1 MADGPERPDGSAGPD
16 ARLEIDD
23 GVAVIT
29 LDRPEKLNAFTGE
42 MGRIWGEAYAECDAD
57 DAVRAVVVTGAGR
70 AFCAGA
76 DMSPEIFAAPSD
88 APSDGSAD
96 GSGDGDGGGAFT
108 SSPVRPPAFAVRKP
122 VIAAINGHA
131 IGIGLTL
138 AMQADVRL
146 VAEDAKLSFANVR
159 RGVMPDAHS
168 HWTVPRAIGFAR
180 TAELFLT
187 GRQLLGTE
195 AVEWGLAS
203 QALPADEVLPA
214 AMAIARDIAV
224 NVAPVSAAAVKH
236 LLWRSPT
243 PDAEET
249 DRLETELHHL
259 LMGAPDSREGA
270 MAWLERREPRWT
282 GSVSEDW
289 PHHLR

>member
-1 MADGPERPDGSAGPD
+1 MVGEGADL
-16 ARLEIDD
+16 RLEVAD

-42 MGRIWGEAYAECDAD
+42 MGRLWGEAYAECDAD
-57 DAVRAVVVTGAGR
+57 DAVRSVVVTGAGR

-76 DMSPEIFAAPSD
+76 DLSPEVFASP
-88 APSDGSAD
+88 P
-96 GSGDGDGGGAFT
+96 GDGGAGEFT
-108 SSPVRPPAFAVRKP
+108 SSPVRPPAFEVRKP
-122 VIAAINGHA
+122 VIAAVNGHA

-138 AMQADVRL
+138 AMQADIRL
-146 VAEDAKLSFANVR
+146 VAEEAKLSFANVR

-187 GRQLLGTE
+187 GRQLLGAE

-203 QALPADEVLPA
+203 QALPAEEVLPA
-214 AMAIARDIAV
+214 ALAIARDIAR
-224 NVAPVSAAAVKH
+224 NVAPVSAAVVKG

-243 PDAEET
+243 PDAAET
-249 DRLETELHHL
+249 DELESRLHEV
-259 LMGAPDSREGA
+259 LMGAPDSREGPL
-270 MAWLERREPRWT
+270 AWMEKRAPTWQ
-282 GSVSEDW
+282 GKVSEDVPDW
-289 PHHLR
+289 L

>member
-1 MADGPERPDGSAGPD
+1 MAD
-16 ARLEIDD
+16 ARLDIAD
-23 GVAVIT
+23 GVAVVT

-42 MGRIWGEAYAECDAD
+42 MGRIWGEAYAQCDAD

-76 DMSPEIFAAPSD
+76 DMSPEIFSAPSD
-88 APSDGSAD
+88 SDSDSDAGN
-96 GSGDGDGGGAFT
+96 GGAFT
-108 SSPVRPPAFAVRKP
+108 SSPVRPPAFEVRKP
-122 VIAAINGHA
+122 VIAAVNGHA

-138 AMQADVRL
+138 AMQADIRL
-146 VAEDAKLSFANVR
+146 VANEAKLSFANVR

-203 QALPADEVLPA
+203 QARPAEEVLPT
-214 AMAIARDIAV
+214 AMAMAQDIAV
-224 NVAPVSAAAVKH
+224 NVAPVSAAVVKR
-236 LLWRSPT
+236 LLWRSPS
-243 PDAEET
+243 PDADET
-249 DRLETELHHL
+249 DELETKLHQV

-270 MAWLERREPRWT
+270 VAWIERRDPVWQ
-282 GSVSEDW
+282 GKVSEDA
-289 PHHLR
+289 PHWL

>member
-1 MADGPERPDGSAGPD
+1 VAD
-16 ARLEIDD
+16 ARLEVED

-29 LDRPEKLNAFTGE
+29 LDRPEKLNAFTGA
-42 MGRIWGEAYAECDAD
+42 MGAELGEAYAECDAD
-57 DAVRAVVVTGAGR
+57 DAVRAVVLTGAGR

-76 DMSPEIFAAPSD
+76 DMSPEIFEAPKE
-88 APSDGSAD
+88 
-96 GSGDGDGGGAFT
+96 DGGEFT
-108 SSPVRPPAFAVRKP
+108 SSPVKPPAWEVRKP

-131 IGIGLTL
+131 IGIGLTI
-138 AMQADVRL
+138 AMQTDIRIA
-146 VAEDAKLSFANVR
+146 ATEAKLSFANVR

-168 HWTVPRAIGFAR
+168 HWTVPRTIGFAR

-187 GRQLLGTE
+187 GKQFSG
-195 AVEWGLAS
+195 ADAAEWGLVS
-203 QALPADEVLPA
+203 QAVPPDEVLPA
-214 AMAIARDIAV
+214 ALAIAHDIAL
-224 NVAPVSAAAVKH
+224 NVAPVSAAVVKR

-270 MAWLERREPRWT
+270 VAWIEKRNPKWT
-282 GSVSEDW
+282 GNVSEGFPDW
-289 PHHLR
+289 L

>member
-1 MADGPERPDGSAGPD
+1 MAD
-16 ARLEIDD
+16 ARLDIAD

-42 MGRIWGEAYAECDAD
+42 MGRIWGEAHAQCDAD

-76 DMSPEIFAAPSD
+76 DMSPEIFSKAE
-88 APSDGSAD
+88 
-96 GSGDGDGGGAFT
+96 GDGGGGAFT
-108 SSPVRPPAFAVRKP
+108 SSPVRPPAFEVRKP
-122 VIAAINGHA
+122 VIAAVNGHA

-138 AMQADVRL
+138 AMQADIRL
-146 VAEDAKLSFANVR
+146 VANEAKLSFANVR

-187 GRQLLGTE
+187 GRQLLGSE

-214 AMAIARDIAV
+214 ATAMAQDIAV
-224 NVAPVSAAAVKH
+224 NVAPVSAAVVKR
-236 LLWRSPT
+236 LLRRSPT
-243 PDAEET
+243 PDADET
-249 DRLETELHHL
+249 DELESRLHEV
-259 LMGAPDSREGA
+259 LMGASDGREGA
-270 MAWLERREPRWT
+270 VAWIERRDPQWS
-282 GSVSEDW
+282 GSVCEDVPDW
-289 PHHLR
+289 LD

>member
-1 MADGPERPDGSAGPD
+1 MADGPD
-16 ARLEIDD
+16 ARMEIAD

-42 MGRIWGEAYAECDAD
+42 MGRLWGEAYAACDAD
-57 DAVRAVVVTGAGR
+57 DGVRAVVVTGAGR

-76 DMSPEIFAAPSD
+76 DMSPEIFD
-88 APSDGSAD
+88 APARPG
-96 GSGDGDGGGAFT
+96 GGDGAGGGGGSFT
-108 SSPVRPPAFAVRKP
+108 SSPVRPPAFEVRKP

-138 AMQADVRL
+138 AMQTDIRIVSN
-146 VAEDAKLSFANVR
+146 EAKLSFANVR

-187 GRQLLGTE
+187 GRQLLGRE

-203 QALPADEVLPA
+203 QSLPPDEVLPA
-214 AMAIARDIAV
+214 AMAVAQDIAL
-224 NVAPVSAAAVKH
+224 NVAPVSAAVVKR

-243 PDAEET
+243 PDAAET
-249 DRLETELHHL
+249 DELESRLHEV
-259 LMGAPDSREGA
+259 LMGAPDAREGP
-270 MAWLERREPRWT
+270 MAWLERRPPNWT
-282 GSVSEDW
+282 GKASEAPDW
-289 PHHLR
+289 L